1 MAGLMVLVMLV
12 ALGIREPRYA
22 EHEPGPRTERSP
34 LLEVLR
40 QLRAA
45 LGEASALPLIAVV
58 LTYKMGETLA
68 DAMWKPMLFDR
79 GFTAS
84 QIGLWTG
91 TYGMVASIAGSFGA
105 GVWVRSRSLVTA
117 LQWTALLRAAGV
129 GAEWWLNA
137 QPSPSA
143 AQIIGVTCVEH
154 VLGGAITTVM
164 FALMMRHTRR
174 EIGGTHYTLL
184 ASLEVWGKLPFG
196 PVSGALAQRHGYALV
211 FGLGTTLCFAFA
223 LLVMWLGRR
232 LRESDALAG
241 VRAGAALIE
250 TATRP

>member
-1 MAGLMVLVMLV
+1 MRL
-12 ALGIREPRYA
+12 RE
-22 EHEPGPRTERSP
+22 
-34 LLEVLR
+34 
-40 QLRAA
+40 RAA
-45 LGEASALPLIAVV
+45 GASNEAATAAPVDFRSLLARLAAALRRPETAALIAVIV
-58 LTYKMGETLA
+58 SYKIGESLA

-137 QPSPSA
+137 QASPSA
-143 AQIIGVTCVEH
+143 AQVIGVTCVEH

-184 ASLEVWGKLPFG
+184 ASLEVWGKLPLA

-223 LLVMWLGRR
+223 LLVVWLGRR
-232 LRESDALAG
+232 LRESDALAA